1 MTSSAV
7 RLATIITQ
15 SLAIAVAFTVLL
27 GRIFVLSF
35 YEDLGIPVSE
45 AKLSAID
52 YSIFSPSVAV
62 LGVGFAIIIGTLPLV
77 AGQLTTKVVGHRVKL
92 WVGSVL
98 LVIGAIVYVIAIVLP
113 QYLTPYSVLTGI
125 GFVLSQAPLLYG
137 SVMIGS
143 GLASEPT
150 GASISNIS
158 VEKEIK
164 RLTEKRTI
172 LRWVLGFA
180 SIIVVLCIVSSSVLR
195 SSKLGR
201 DNAATTL
208 QNAPQARVEF
218 VSGNTLSTQH
228 DFKVIMISD
237 RFVYLLPEK
246 EERPRESR
254 VLHAFPV
261 SSIARI
267 DYISK

>member
-62 LGVGFAIIIGTLPLV
+62 LGVGFAIIIGTLP
-77 AGQLTTKVVGHRVKL
+77 
-92 WVGSVL
+92 
-98 LVIGAIVYVIAIVLP
+98 
-113 QYLTPYSVLTGI
+113 
-125 GFVLSQAPLLYG
+125 
-137 SVMIGS
+137 
-143 GLASEPT
+143 
-150 GASISNIS
+150 IS

-180 SIIVVLCIVSSSVLR
+180 SIIVVLCIVSTSVLR

-201 DNAATTL
+201 DNATTTL